1 MSILCCQI
9 LFLSIYLF
17 IYFWC
22 PFFYFSYVFNM
33 IHTSLHV
40 QFSNIR
46 THSCLFLAAS
56 EYCELSLWLSP
67 ESCSV
72 AELCLTLYDPMDSLS
87 LGVCPSHVSWVD
99 DAIQPP
105 HPLPSSSLFAFSPS
119 QHQDLFSD
127 LAVGIRWLKYWRF
140 SFSISP
146 SSEYSGLMSFM
157 ILWFDLL
164 AVQSFF
170 IFFSSVYF

>member
-1 MSILCCQI
+1 M
-9 LFLSIYLF
+9 FLSIYLF

-105 HPLPSSSLFAFSPS
+105 HPLPSSSFCLQSFPASGSFQWLGCWHQVAKVLAFQL
-119 QHQDLFSD
+119 QHQ
-127 LAVGIRWLKYWRF
+127 
-140 SFSISP
+140 SFQ
-146 SSEYSGLMSFM
+146 
-157 ILWFDLL
+157 W
-164 AVQSFF
+164 
-170 IFFSSVYF
+170 IFRADVL